1 MDQTFA
7 KRHSHDSKFWAGLWL
22 YALVVV
28 LIGFSRPVTGRFFD
42 EVYEPASWPLVI
54 HVWSFSAWLGLLAI
68 QAWCAATKR
77 MNWHRTFG
85 LAMLP
90 LAAVMVWSG
99 MTAEFDG
106 FLRDF
111 PSGGTTQFLATSSIS
126 CASFMVFAVLAW
138 IKRTDPPAHKRLI
151 LLATAAI
158 LGGAHARI
166 IALFQPDVWG
176 VSDFILALPFWFG
189 GTWIIVGTGIA
200 YDLLSRG
207 ALHPVYKYAALP
219 LLSANA
225 LGAYLFTSPDFN
237 AWLGPILTG

>member
-7 KRHSHDSKFWAGLWL
+7 KRHAYDSRLWAGIWL
-22 YALVVV
+22 YALAVV
-28 LIGFSRPVTGRFFD
+28 LIGFSQPVTGRFFD
-42 EVYEPASWPLVI
+42 EVREPATWTLVI

-90 LAAVMVWSG
+90 LAVIMVWSG

-111 PSGGTTQFLATSSIS
+111 PSGGTTRFLATSSTF
-126 CASFMVFAVLAW
+126 CAAFTVFAVLAW
-138 IKRTDPPAHKRLI
+138 VKRTDPPAHKRLI

-166 IALFQPDVWG
+166 IALFVPDVWG
-176 VSDFILALPFWFG
+176 VSDFILALPLWFG
-189 GTWIIVGTGIA
+189 GTWIIVGTGMA

-207 ALHPVYKYAALP
+207 TLHPVYKYAALP
-219 LLSANA
+219 LLCANA
-225 LGAYLFTSPDFN
+225 LGAYLYTSPDFN
-237 AWLGPILTG
+237 GWLGPILTG